1 MFENGVSVGMPFA
14 KHETFY
20 IREGWL
26 FKGMAA
32 VKLAEKESQPFS
44 VFLDANAPENLGIGQ
59 NMVKSLRFWLQA
71 TGLIEE
77 KQVERQ
83 RVPRFT
89 SFGNLLWEYDR
100 YLEDNA
106 TIWLLHYH
114 LACSQ
119 EHATTWYWFF
129 NHFAPSIFD
138 ESTCLD
144 ALHTWVVG
152 NFSDQEIASSS
163 LKRDLDCL
171 LQTYLPSK
179 TSHTP
184 EELTESPFSRL
195 GILSRIDDGRQRKYR
210 MERLASN
217 NFHPLV
223 LLYVLIDRQ
232 KKARNGAEQVGL
244 SDVLRESMN
253 AGRVFGLTTTGLA
266 DLLAELNK
274 SYQDLSVHF
283 IRTAG
288 LDILTLPVAQ
298 PHDILNRY
306 YAEHMARY
314 EAL

>member
-1 MFENGVSVGMPFA
+1 MPFA

-20 IREGWL
+20 VREGWL
-26 FKGMAA
+26 FKGLAA
-32 VKLAEKESQPFS
+32 IKQTEKEGQSS
-44 VFLDANAPENLGIGQ
+44 SIFLDVSAPEKLGIGQ

-83 RVPRFT
+83 RIPRLT
-89 SFGNLLWEYDR
+89 PFGALIWEYDR

-119 EHATTWYWFF
+119 DHATTWYWFF
-129 NHFAPSIFD
+129 NHFAPSTFD
-138 ESTCLD
+138 ETSCLE
-144 ALHTWVVG
+144 ALQAWVIS

-163 LKRDLDCL
+163 LKRDVDCL

-195 GILSRIDDGRQRKYR
+195 GVLSRIDDERQRKYR
-210 MERLASN
+210 MERLDTSR
-217 NFHPLV
+217 FHPLI
-223 LLYVLIDRQ
+223 LLYVLADRQ
-232 KKARNGAEQVGL
+232 KKVRSGVGQVSL
-244 SDVLRESMN
+244 SDVLREPMN
-253 AGRVFGLTTTGLA
+253 AGRVFGLTTTGLSN
-266 DLLAELNK
+266 LLSELNK
-274 SYQDLSVHF
+274 SYRDLAIQFV
-283 IRTAG
+283 RTAG
-288 LDILTLPVAQ
+288 LNLLTLPTSQ
-298 PHDILNRY
+298 PHTILTRY